1 MLPSW
6 ALGVIICVIGSTA
19 SNVGWTIQKYSHMQN
34 QAMPQH
40 MQKIYYKQK
49 LWMIGFIIYAI
60 GNLGDFVA
68 LAFAAQSLVAP
79 LGSVVLVVNAI
90 MSPCI
95 LKEKIT
101 GRDIQAIMLILVG
114 DVLIV
119 LYASHEETSYS
130 LAELITFFGRPAF
143 LVFLAITIMFCMF
156 LAHKKDQLDIK
167 LDPNR
172 ASYYDDIK
180 ENKDE
185 KVWIKE
191 EVMHPY
197 TYAALAG
204 IVGGLS
210 VLLAKC
216 VAELV
221 KVTIEGDSSQFRN
234 PVSWVLV
241 FVLLLTCAAQVHWIN
256 QGLERYDSFY
266 IVPMFHVHWNVWSIM
281 GGIVFFDEFQ
291 TFTATNYALFLLG
304 VTCILVGVAY
314 LSQREMQNQTHVVKR
329 DPENENDETKSL
341 LPPSKTPKAVQ

>member
-1 MLPSW
+1 M
-6 ALGVIICVIGSTA
+6 
-19 SNVGWTIQKYSHMQN
+19 SNVGWTVQKYSHMQN

-40 MQKIYYKQK
+40 MQKPYYRQK
-49 LWMIGFIIYAI
+49 FWLIGFIIYAI
-60 GNLGDFVA
+60 GNVGDFVA

-90 MSPCI
+90 MSPWI
-95 LKEKIT
+95 LKERIT
-101 GRDIQAIMLILVG
+101 SRDIQAVMLIIVG

-130 LAELITFFGRPAF
+130 LNELIDFFTRPAF
-143 LVFLAITIMFCMF
+143 LAFLIITVGFCLF
-156 LAHKKDQLDIK
+156 LAHKKDQLDLL

-172 ASYYDDIK
+172 ASYYDS
-180 ENKDE
+180 KDE
-185 KVWIKE
+185 HEADKSTKWVSDE
-191 EVMHPY
+191 AMHPY

-221 KVTIEGDSSQFRN
+221 KVTIEGDSSQFHN
-234 PVSWVLV
+234 PVSWLFTVA
-241 FVLLLTCAAQVHWIN
+241 LLITCIAQVHWIN

-266 IVPMFHVHWNVWSIM
+266 IVPMFHVHWNIWSIL
-281 GGIVFFDEFQ
+281 GGIVFFNEFQ
-291 TFTATNYALFLLG
+291 TFTAINYGLFLLG

-314 LSQREMQNQTHVVKR
+314 LAQREMQNQTHVNKSKEPVIGEDT
-329 DPENENDETKSL
+329 DPL
-341 LPPSKTPKAVQ
+341 IPKTPKTVQ